1 MVYNN
6 YNQDKYKMGQQPQQ
20 GPQKPEPT
28 MKGTSSLISRTSQ
41 IVHYAN
47 QPNPP
52 WAAEIKV

>member
-1 MVYNN
+1 
-6 YNQDKYKMGQQPQQ
+6 MGQQPQQ